1 VGSYIVPYLS
11 TLFAVVGYRDENL
24 LVMLF
29 TDKGVILTVA

>member
-1 VGSYIVPYLS
+1 VGSLLNPCLS
-11 TLFAVVGYRDENL
+11 ALFALVGYRDENL